1 MKYLD
6 CVFSEAV
13 RCHQP
18 INGIFFREAMGDL
31 TIKDIPI
38 KKGTLLNTATIANHY
53 YSKNYEN
60 PLEFKPERWMTED
73 GKPWVPKPY
82 TMLTFSAGPRSC
94 VGKQL
99 AQLEMKMMTVIIFM
113 NYELK
118 METTELEMKL

>member
-1 MKYLD
+1 M
-6 CVFSEAV
+6 V
-13 RCHQP
+13 
-18 INGIFFREAMGDL
+18 
-31 TIKDIPI
+31 
-38 KKGTLLNTATIANHY
+38 NHY

-118 METTELEMKL
+118 METTELEMSMQSFSYQPQMMKVEFRKLDWSDDLASYIQIHNILSE